1 MTPVIFTLEITPY
14 SMVTVE
20 ISQIDGENVD
30 EFDLKEALALWDYVS
45 SIAEGQMDALAGLL
59 AIEGET
65 DGTLN

>member
-30 EFDLKEALALWDYVS
+30 EFDLKEALALWSYIS
-45 SIAEGQMDALAGLL
+45 SIAEGQMDTISELL